1 MPERSDEALMKAWA
15 EGSMAAFEQL
25 YARHRKPLY
34 RYILRQC
41 GNDAEA
47 NDLYQGCWEKIIR
60 ARRQYRP
67 AAPFTAWMYRI
78 ARNHVIDHFRRS
90 RPAGELQEERLSSND
105 PEPAERLEGEQRSE
119 RLRQAIAG
127 LPDEQKD
134 ALLLRM
140 DAGLDVQTIA
150 DVSGCNRET
159 AKSRL
164 RYAMRKLRAALEET
178 DGIRP

>member
-1 MPERSDEALMKAWA
+1 
-15 EGSMAAFEQL
+15 
-25 YARHRKPLY
+25 
-34 RYILRQC
+34 
-41 GNDAEA
+41 
-47 NDLYQGCWEKIIR
+47 
-60 ARRQYRP
+60 
-67 AAPFTAWMYRI
+67 MYRI
-78 ARNHVIDHFRRS
+78 ARNLVFDHFRRS
-90 RPAGELQEERLSSND
+90 RPADDLQEERLSSND
-105 PEPAERLEGEQRSE
+105 PEPAERLEDEQRSE